1 MTFKK
6 DFGATELRE
15 IAHIS
20 VAKYLLK
27 NWDKYKHEFPVNK
40 ENDFEYNPKNILKK
54 YIAGYNKT
62 ISIKYSKSSKYPSKM
77 GRWFANSGVGIQ
89 SLPRK
94 IRHSLCKGLYIDLDF
109 KNAHPVILETLCK
122 KHNIECPFLTNYITN
137 RDDLLTKWS
146 NDLDISK
153 EDCKQN
159 FLAMLNGN
167 KTPYDT
173 DNWTDMIME
182 FEKIHLTISSLPENK
197 AIYDEVCKHNF
208 DNLFGKTTNRVLC
221 EIENKCLVAFFN
233 ILKGKNMLY
242 VEIDGNA
249 YTICALIFDGLQIP
263 DNDINRSKTT
273 PDWLKKYSTIIENQ
287 TGYYLDIAIKPF
299 DEGITIPENFEDG
312 MSDEEEITI
321 INDGDACDAILSKY
335 GHLMLTCNNVKY
347 IKVGNIWTNDVKT
360 INKTIYKWIYDL
372 PMKKEQKQSALCYN
386 RDKTCINKCIDLV
399 ENLGFKNRDDF
410 IDKNQVSAKTYLPFE
425 NGVYSFKE
433 KKLLKYDEVDIQF
446 TICIK
451 RDFPKYDK
459 DAFDKLMKH
468 IIEPI
473 YPDVEERKY
482 IMYLLARILAG
493 HIEDKKWYV
502 NKGSRNS
509 GKGIITSLLQNAF
522 SVFVGTFNANTFI
535 TKKVE
540 NADED
545 KALMWAVMARD
556 KRLLIS
562 NEIKE
567 KAKLDG
573 ALVKKFGSG
582 GDRITGRINHGL
594 PFEFVPQFSLLF
606 MCNEMED
613 PDPIDA
619 LENCIQLYCKS
630 KFVNKEDLIPDQP
643 FLKLKDDKVKD
654 MVLDQ
659 SIIDA
664 FTLYILDT
672 YADDMVMPDS
682 IKSSCAVLN
691 EDRPLTLEQTILK
704 NFKNTTNPTDKLFHH
719 DIMQK
724 LAVLG
729 FVLPANNRDI
739 SSILIKCNIGTRS
752 VKGTI
757 TIDKITKK
765 GYSNIKYIGIELNET
780 ESDDEED

>member
-6 DFGATELRE
+6 DFGTTELRE

-20 VAKYLLK
+20 IAKYLFK
-27 NWDKYKHEFPVNK
+27 NWDKYKHECPVNK
-40 ENDFEYNPKNILKK
+40 ETDFEYNPKNILKK
-54 YIAGYNKT
+54 YTAGYNKT
-62 ISIKYSKSSKYPSKM
+62 IPIKYSKSSKYTSKM
-77 GRWFANSGVGIQ
+77 GRWFANGGVGIQ

-94 IRHSLCKGLYIDLDF
+94 IRHTICKGLYIDLDF
-109 KNAHPVILETLCK
+109 KNCHPVILKTLCK
-122 KHNIECPFLTNYITN
+122 NHNIQCPFLTDYIEN
-137 RDDLLTKWS
+137 RDTLLTKWS
-146 NDLDISK
+146 DDLNISK

-173 DNWTDMIME
+173 YNWMDMIME
-182 FEKIHLTISSLPENK
+182 FENIHKSISALPEYKN
-197 AIYDEVCKHNF
+197 IYDEVCKHNF

-221 EIENKCLVAFFN
+221 EIENKCLVALYK

-242 VEIDGNA
+242 VEIDA
-249 YTICALIFDGLQIP
+249 IIYTICSLIFDGMQIP
-263 DNDINRSKTT
+263 DNENNRKMTT
-273 PDWLKKYSTIIENQ
+273 PEWLKKYSGIIENQ
-287 TGYYLDIAIKPF
+287 TGYYLDIVIKPF
-299 DEGITIPENFEDG
+299 DEVITIPENFEDG
-312 MSDEEEITI
+312 MTDEEEITI

-335 GHLMLTCNNVKY
+335 GHLMLTCNNEKY

-360 INKTIYKWIYDL
+360 IKKTIYKWIYDL
-372 PMKKEQKQSALCYN
+372 PMKKEQKQSVLCYN
-386 RDKTCINKCIDLV
+386 RDKTCITKCFELV
-399 ENLGFKNRDDF
+399 ENLGFKICDDF
-410 IDKNQVSAKTYLPFE
+410 IDKNLVLSKTYLPFE

-433 KKLLKYDEVDIQF
+433 KKLLKYDEINVQF
-446 TICIK
+446 SMYIK
-451 RDFPKYDK
+451 REFPIYNK

-473 YPDVEERKY
+473 YPDEEERKY
-482 IMYLLARILAG
+482 IMFLLARILAG

-535 TKKVE
+535 NKKVE

-545 KALMWAVMARD
+545 KALMWAVMARFM
-556 KRLLIS
+556 RLLIS
-562 NEIKE
+562 NEITE
-567 KAKLDG
+567 KAKLNG
-573 ALVKKFGSG
+573 ALVKKFASG
-582 GDRITGRINHGL
+582 GDKTSGRVNHGL

-606 MCNEMED
+606 MCNDMED

-643 FLKLKDDKVKD
+643 FLKLKDNKVKD
-654 MVLDQ
+654 MVLEQ

-664 FTLYILDT
+664 FTLYILDH

-682 IKSSCAVLN
+682 IKSSCAVMN

-704 NFKNTTNPTDKLFHH
+704 YFKPTNNPSDKLFNI
-719 DIMQK
+719 DILQK
-724 LAVLG
+724 LNVLG
-729 FVLPANNRDI
+729 IVLPSNNRDVSGI
-739 SSILIKCNIGTRS
+739 LLKCSIGK
-752 VKGTI
+752 KGLI
-757 TIDKITKK
+757 TINEQRKN
-765 GYSNIKYIGIELNET
+765 GYTNIKYVGGDKPVQTN
-780 ESDDEED
+780 DEDN